1 MNPRVLYLIK
11 RMEIESAA
19 RMADALQQYNL
30 TPIQY
35 AILYFVDHDKGDF
48 FSSSQLSRR
57 FSMTAQSM
65 NEFVGV
71 LEKKRLLKKTTDP
84 SHKRILRITLTAKG
98 KKTLKDCNRKLDVV
112 EEKFL
117 EKLTTRQTEIFRTLI
132 GKIMDYHGKHHS

>member
-84 SHKRILRITLTAKG
+84 SHKRILRIALTAKG

-117 EKLTTRQTEIFRTLI
+117 EKLTKRQTEIFRDLI
-132 GKIMDYHGKHHS
+132 GKIMDYHGS

>member
-19 RMADALQQYNL
+19 RMADAMQQYNL

-84 SHKRILRITLTAKG
+84 SHKRILRIALTAKG
-98 KKTLKDCNRKLDVV
+98 KKALKDCNRKLDVV

-117 EKLTTRQTEIFRTLI
+117 EKLTKTQTEIFRDLI
-132 GKIMDYHGKHHS
+132 GKIMDYHGS

>member
-19 RMADALQQYNL
+19 RMADAMQQYNL

-84 SHKRILRITLTAKG
+84 SHKRILRIALTAKG
-98 KKTLKDCNRKLDVV
+98 KKTLKDCNRKSDVV

-117 EKLTTRQTEIFRTLI
+117 EKLTKRQTEIFRDLI
-132 GKIMDYHGKHHS
+132 GKIMDYHGS

>member
-19 RMADALQQYNL
+19 RMADAMQQYNL

-84 SHKRILRITLTAKG
+84 SHKRILRIALTAKG

-117 EKLTTRQTEIFRTLI
+117 EKLTKRQTEIFRDLI
-132 GKIMDYHGKHHS
+132 GKIMDYHGRHHS

>member
-71 LEKKRLLKKTTDP
+71 LEKKKLLKKTTDP
-84 SHKRILRITLTAKG
+84 SHKRILRIALTAKG

-117 EKLTTRQTEIFRTLI
+117 EKLTARQTETFRNLI
-132 GKIMDYHGKHHS
+132 GKIMDYHGKHHN

>member
-19 RMADALQQYNL
+19 RMADAMQQYNL

-84 SHKRILRITLTAKG
+84 SHKRILRIALTAKG

-117 EKLTTRQTEIFRTLI
+117 EKLTKRQTEIFRDLI
-132 GKIMDYHGKHHS
+132 GKIMDYHGS

>member
-71 LEKKRLLKKTTDP
+71 LEKKKLLKKTTDP
-84 SHKRILRITLTAKG
+84 SHKRILRIALTPKG

-117 EKLTTRQTEIFRTLI
+117 EKLTPRQTETFRALI